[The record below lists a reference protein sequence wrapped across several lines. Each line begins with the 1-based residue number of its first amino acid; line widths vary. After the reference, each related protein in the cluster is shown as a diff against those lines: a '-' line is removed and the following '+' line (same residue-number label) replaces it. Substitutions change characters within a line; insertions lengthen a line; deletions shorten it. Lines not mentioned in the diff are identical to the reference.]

1 METKLKELCIF
12 ITSLAKLDS
21 NITQNKLS
29 LSEVKALFQ
38 LVDIKGKGF
47 LDLNDIYELAGKVS
61 EN

>member
-47 LDLNDIYELAGKVS
+47 LDVNDIYELAGKVS

>member
-38 LVDIKGKGF
+38 LVDIKGKGY